1 MDTKRINQKL
11 RELEMYMEEL
21 NNFKPESKQQFMN
34 NLEKRRSIE
43 RELQIMID
51 CVIDICFLLIK
62 ELHKGLPANEQ
73 NIFDILKDDLSNAKN
88 LKKMRGFRNIIVHRY
103 GEIDNELVY
112 QFLQDDLEDFNIFLD
127 DVQKIIKKRSKP

>member
-112 QFLQDDLEDFNIFLD
+112 QFLQDDLEDFNIF
-127 DVQKIIKKRSKP
+127 